1 MRKKFKLTPFA
12 IALLAANLAFS
23 SAQAQVKTDEPKP
36 IELSMEQ
43 MLNLPLKVRLLY
55 QKGELKI
62 YHMEKLS
69 GSHLTAYV
77 GKING
82 KLGVFYA
89 DGDYTIFG
97 NVLNTEGKNLTV
109 QYLERF
115 AVPVTYNLNNFK
127 AKEIK
132 YGHGKKEV
140 VVFTDPMCPH
150 CIKRV
155 LVALK
160 KDKTLQ
166 DKYTFRFVMVGFVTP
181 ISDEMAE
188 FILKETDKGIPLPDA
203 WEKALKMKDKF
214 HDQGKVPV
222 IKENS
227 QNAANAGINQV
238 PTVLRKDKKTGK
250 WVEDKSIF

>member
-23 SAQAQVKTDEPKP
+23 PAQAQVKTADPKP
-36 IELSMEQ
+36 IELSMER

-62 YHMEKLS
+62 YHMEKLPS
-69 GSHLTAYV
+69 SNLTVYV

-82 KLGVFYA
+82 QLGVFYA

-97 NVLNTEGKNLTV
+97 NVLNDVGKNLTV

-115 AVPVTYNLNNFK
+115 AVPTYYDLKNLK
-127 AKEIK
+127 AKEVK
-132 YGHGKKEV
+132 YGHGKKV
-140 VVFTDPMCPH
+140 RVVFTDPMCPH
-150 CIKRV
+150 CIQRV
-155 LVALK
+155 LGALK

-166 DKYTFRFVMVGFVTP
+166 DKYTFHFVMVSFVSP
-181 ISDEMAE
+181 ISDEMAK
-188 FILKETDKGIPLPDA
+188 FILKETDKGTPFPDA

-214 HDQGKVPV
+214 HNLGNDPV

-227 QNAANAGINQV
+227 QNAAKAGINQV
-238 PTVLRKDKKTGK
+238 PTILRKDKKTGK